1 VGIRP
6 RILLILILLGVSPAL
21 ALSLFNYLSGARVIE
36 TELREVAQHDARAV
50 ASDVEKRLREREDVF
65 ATLARSTA
73 LRSLVQSQGEQQSS
87 MGLPG
92 DLQAEVKAFLL
103 SSPKYTV
110 AIACLNKSGQP
121 LFRAELSKDA
131 DNVSVRFQAQ
141 DFLPDSVKANERV
154 WTVADSTPLRSALK
168 RESYGAS
175 LRYTIPV
182 FTEQESAY
190 TPRGALIVDINLDAL
205 LNDAEAVADAQ
216 SNSDSLRRSVI
227 ILDHDGN
234 ILFHTNSALRYQVAV
249 SALPSSFKTIA
260 GAMKRGE
267 TGWQF
272 YDSTDGNKRL
282 AAYQPIAPLDIS
294 VAVENNYS
302 EAVRNL
308 RFVGWLEAGVTGL
321 LGLLMI
327 TLVWL
332 ILRRTEQGIERI
344 TEGAAAIAK
353 GRLDERIEVK
363 SSDET
368 HGLADAFNAMTERL
382 REQIAREAETRQFA
396 SFMRLSAMLTHD
408 LKNSILALSLLVNN
422 MEQQF
427 DRAEFRA
434 DAMKSLTDATDKL
447 RALVA
452 KLSEPVRSLSGE
464 FKRPRPVDLIPI
476 INGVLARTID
486 SSESEHH
493 IEIDLPISLVAVAD
507 DERIEKVVENLVLNA
522 VEAMGTKNGSLTIKA
537 GPAGD
542 GFVFF
547 SVSDTGPGMSEE
559 FQRTKLFRPF
569 STTKSKGVG
578 LGLYTSRELVR
589 ALGGRIDVESKQ
601 GSGTTF
607 TVVLPSGQIRKSGG

>member
-1 VGIRP
+1 MGIRP

-227 ILDHDGN
+227 ILDHDDN

-368 HGLADAFNAMTERL
+368 HGLADAFML
-382 REQIAREAETRQFA
+382 R
-396 SFMRLSAMLTHD
+396 
-408 LKNSILALSLLVNN
+408 
-422 MEQQF
+422 
-427 DRAEFRA
+427 
-434 DAMKSLTDATDKL
+434 
-447 RALVA
+447 
-452 KLSEPVRSLSGE
+452 
-464 FKRPRPVDLIPI
+464 
-476 INGVLARTID
+476 
-486 SSESEHH
+486 
-493 IEIDLPISLVAVAD
+493 
-507 DERIEKVVENLVLNA
+507 
-522 VEAMGTKNGSLTIKA
+522 
-537 GPAGD
+537 
-542 GFVFF
+542 
-547 SVSDTGPGMSEE
+547 
-559 FQRTKLFRPF
+559 
-569 STTKSKGVG
+569 
-578 LGLYTSRELVR
+578 TSC
-589 ALGGRIDVESKQ
+589 A
-601 GSGTTF
+601 
-607 TVVLPSGQIRKSGG
+607 PW